1 MEKYAHVAT
10 FEEIKENDF
19 NLNIPRY
26 VDIFEE
32 EEPVDMATI
41 GSTIQGIRKEKAE
54 LESSLYDMISSLQ
67 FDEENAEWINGAL
80 EVFNRENNHTPEI
93 RFPGYIGDWEER
105 KIGEF
110 LTESRISG
118 TNGLEAK
125 INR

>member
-41 GSTIQGIRKEKAE
+41 GSTIQGIRKEK
-54 LESSLYDMISSLQ
+54 Q
-67 FDEENAEWINGAL
+67 N
-80 EVFNRENNHTPEI
+80 
-93 RFPGYIGDWEER
+93 
-105 KIGEF
+105 
-110 LTESRISG
+110 
-118 TNGLEAK
+118 
-125 INR
+125 